1 MLFSEASDSAGRD
14 SPVTYIGG
22 PGAATDTSAVAYSS
36 ERYLDCNILC
46 TPALRQS
53 YSVEL
58 EGTTS
63 SDYFGLTA
71 TLGYQNRN
79 LFRGVELF
87 DVSVRGG
94 YEFTRVKTKRN
105 SFELGVTTSF
115 SFPRLITPLRVN
127 RYNRAVDP
135 RTKVEVSYSVQRR
148 PYYHRAFSQRRLGLF
163 VGQWGATARS
173 CCVRPT
179 SAS

>member
-1 MLFSEASDSAGRD
+1 M
-14 SPVTYIGG
+14 
-22 PGAATDTSAVAYSS
+22 
-36 ERYLDCNILC
+36 
-46 TPALRQS
+46 
-53 YSVEL
+53 
-58 EGTTS
+58 
-63 SDYFGLTA
+63 
-71 TLGYQNRN
+71 
-79 LFRGVELF
+79 ELF

-148 PYYHRAFSQRRLGLF
+148 PYYHRA
-163 VGQWGATARS
+163 VRS
-173 CCVRPT
+173 TRPF
-179 SAS
+179 